1 MRSLLRLRF
10 AVLCMTGALCA
21 SATQAAAACGE
32 VITLATHGS
41 SKTSYSLAMP
51 AGAASGAPIALVLLP
66 GGGGFVDLGSD
77 GCARKLVG
85 NSLVRSR
92 ELFHSLGFATAL
104 VDAPSDHRGEDG
116 LVGFRLS
123 PQHAA
128 DLGKVIADVRQRTSM
143 PVWLIGTSRGTISA
157 ASAAARLKGPEAPDG
172 LVLTSAITAGRS
184 GGYKPWVSQT
194 VFDVALE
201 RITMPVLV
209 VAHAADRCIRTPPGF
224 AGRIAARTQG
234 QREQTVKVTG
244 GPGGGG
250 AGLEACEGKTPH
262 GFIGQDAELAAGI
275 ARFVR
280 GGIY

>member
-1 MRSLLRLRF
+1 MRSLLRSGF
-10 AVLCMTGALCA
+10 AALSLSGALCA
-21 SATQAAAACGE
+21 PATQAGAACGE
-32 VITLATHGS
+32 VVTLATHGS

-51 AGAASGAPIALVLLP
+51 AAGASGDPIALVLLP
-66 GGGGFVDLGSD
+66 GGGGHVALDAE
-77 GCARKLVG
+77 GCARDLRG
-85 NSLVRSR
+85 NALVRFR
-92 ELFHSLGFATAL
+92 DPFHGLGFATAL
-104 VDAPSDHRGEDG
+104 VDAPSDYRGEDG
-116 LVGFRLS
+116 LAGFRLS

-128 DLGKVIADVRQRTSM
+128 DLGKVIADVRRRTNM
-143 PVWLIGTSRGTISA
+143 PVWLVGTSRSTISA

-172 LVLTSAITAGRS
+172 LVLTSAITSGRS
-184 GGYKPWVSQT
+184 GGYKPWVAQT

-201 RITMPVLV
+201 SITMPVLV
-209 VAHAADRCIRTPPGF
+209 VAHAADRCIRTPPGL

-262 GFIGQDAELAAGI
+262 GFIGQDAEVAAGI

-280 GGIY
+280 GGTY